1 MFDLNQAIKDWRL
14 IFKQSEQF
22 LDAEIDELENHLMDE
37 ISALKSKELN
47 DEEAFMVANHRLGT
61 LHTLKAEYQKV
72 HPNRLWQKRFLWM
85 LMGFVFFILL
95 KSTVDLTAK
104 TVVLLTSFFT
114 VNLTLLYYIEI
125 FTAGICLIV
134 ICGGILKLLMS
145 STSIERMIPKRL
157 NIIHYLLIAF
167 FVSIGQVIPQF
178 ITRWMGSIHHA
189 SYWENWSA
197 YGLYLGN
204 IHMTNFFFSTFFPL
218 IIFVLILVMKRAFN
232 KTKMAY

>member
-1 MFDLNQAIKDWRL
+1 MFTLNQAIKGWRL
-14 IFKQSEQF
+14 KFKQSEQF
-22 LDAEIDELENHLMDE
+22 IDAEIDELESHLMDE
-37 ISALKSKELN
+37 ISALKLKDLT
-47 DEEAFMVANHRLGT
+47 DEEAFLVANLRLGT
-61 LHTLKAEYQKV
+61 LQSLKAEYQKI

-85 LMGFVFFILL
+85 LTGFVFFILL
-95 KSTVDLTAK
+95 KSTVGLTAK

-134 ICGGILKLLMS
+134 ICWGILKLLMS
-145 STSIERMIPKRL
+145 SISIERMIPKRL

-167 FVSIGQVIPQF
+167 FVSIGQVIPQL
-178 ITRWMGSIHHA
+178 ITRWMGSLHYT

-204 IHMTNFFFSTFFPL
+204 IQITNYLFSIFFPL
-218 IIFVLILVMKRAFN
+218 IIFVLILIMNRAFS
-232 KTKMAY
+232 KRKMAY